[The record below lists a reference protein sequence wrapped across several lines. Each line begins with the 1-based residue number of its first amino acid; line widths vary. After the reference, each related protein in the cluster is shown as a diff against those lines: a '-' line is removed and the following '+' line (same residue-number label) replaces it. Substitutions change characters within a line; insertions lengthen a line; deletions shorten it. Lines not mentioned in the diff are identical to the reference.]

1 MKYIQLIILMTIV
14 IVSPAIVAR
23 ASLSLSGGVKSVKNN
38 TVQTKFG
45 LSGKITHFNPTKSI
59 IVIDKVIY
67 WLRAGLT
74 HADLKPGQKVMFNV
88 DKSTKEK
95 IGRITRIWMQ
105 EKKEQ

>member
-59 IVIDKVIY
+59 FALY
-67 WLRAGLT
+67 TLANPATTGTFLL
-74 HADLKPGQKVMFNV
+74 HSFS
-88 DKSTKEK
+88 KST
-95 IGRITRIWMQ
+95 GITILDISAS
-105 EKKEQ
+105 